1 VQAVAEF
8 FAGARAIEL
17 VLLLIALEAIGL
29 IALWRFGRCPLQ
41 PRATLLILAPGS
53 SLLLA
58 SHALLAGA
66 SWLWVSWLFLVAL
79 VLHLIDLR
87 QRWQERQRQ
96 G

>member
-1 VQAVAEF
+1 MAEF

-17 VLLLIALEAIGL
+17 VLSLIALEAIGL
-29 IALWRFGRCPLQ
+29 IALWRFGRCPLP

-58 SHALLAGA
+58 SHAVLAGA
-66 SWLWVSWLFLVAL
+66 SWLWVSLLFLVAL
-79 VLHLIDLR
+79 VLHLVDLR

-96 G
+96 V